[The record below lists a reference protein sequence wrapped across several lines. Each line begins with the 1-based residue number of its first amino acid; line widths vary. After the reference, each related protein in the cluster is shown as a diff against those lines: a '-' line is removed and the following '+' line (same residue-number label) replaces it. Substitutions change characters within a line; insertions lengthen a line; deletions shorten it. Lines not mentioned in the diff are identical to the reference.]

1 MAAGEQCQTVEPLP
15 LNWVVHHQGA
25 LAPPFDVGIEVG
37 AWRLHSR
44 VLYGVH
50 DRRIGQLRQAGVMV
64 VERVAVDM
72 RLAYDFGDGDL
83 AVFVVC
89 RQLPERVFDAFGR
102 GSISESLRGRG
113 MMVPFLRD
121 VRLSFIGHYVYMC
134 DMDYCRADCEAD
146 DRKIGELSIFLGW
159 RNRVRARD
167 GYREERDRT
176 AAMSSPIASIR

>member
-1 MAAGEQCQTVEPLP
+1 
-15 LNWVVHHQGA
+15 
-25 LAPPFDVGIEVG
+25 
-37 AWRLHSR
+37 
-44 VLYGVH
+44 
-50 DRRIGQLRQAGVMV
+50 
-64 VERVAVDM
+64 M
-72 RLAYDFGDGDL
+72 RLAYDFGD
-83 AVFVVC
+83 VVL
-89 RQLPERVFDAFGR
+89 RYSWSASSSQNAFSR
-102 GSISESLRGRG
+102 RSVAESISESLRGRG